1 MEILRDILT
10 NIIVL
15 FGLVL
20 IFNLSNSTFK
30 HKNIYY
36 KILMGISIGI
46 ITIIIMVN
54 ALETTPG
61 VIFDTRSILI
71 SVTALFFPF
80 TTSFIATVIAI
91 IYRIYIGGSG
101 VYAGVLTL
109 LTSFLIGIIW
119 KKYFYPKRK
128 INEYLFFY
136 IFGVIVHIVMLLCQ
150 LTIPYPE
157 NIDVLINLGPI
168 ILLTFPLAVMLLSKV
183 ILNNNNRIN
192 AQELIKK
199 SEIKYRT
206 LINNTKLGIIQFN
219 LNGVIEIA
227 NQAYADILNVD
238 RYKVIGF
245 NLTELPNKPLVDS
258 IQNTLKGNYVVL
270 EDNYT
275 SFLSNKTFPARI
287 QLSPILVDN
296 KIIGGIGII
305 EDLTNY
311 KKMQKN
317 IEKLQNKDILTN
329 IYNRAAFDKFLYTNP
344 YKLTYPVSI
353 VTCGINTFRAIN
365 TSFGYD
371 VGNQV
376 LIKIASILRN
386 ITKERVNFKAY
397 RIGGD
402 EFALTLQN
410 TTYEEACNITSK
422 VQDMIKNTKKFK
434 FKISFSCGISTTDS
448 NKISLTDTFNNALER
463 MMSNKIY
470 DGSSMS
476 TKTVDLIMNT
486 LYEKNEREEL
496 HSERVSQISRK
507 IAEKFNLGTAFDN
520 RVEMAGKLHDIGKI
534 TISEEI
540 LEKPGKL
547 TDKEWI
553 QIKKHPETG
562 FRILSSVPEY
572 LDIAN
577 IILAHH
583 ERYDGKGY
591 PRGLKENESPLEAR
605 IICVADAF
613 DAMIVS
619 RPYRKGMSIEK
630 AIQEIKDNSGTQFD
644 PYVVEKMLELYKEN
658 KL

>member
-1 MEILRDILT
+1 MEIIWDILT

-20 IFNLSNSTFK
+20 IFNLSNSIFK

-36 KILMGISIGI
+36 KILMGISIGLI
-46 ITIIIMVN
+46 AIIIMVN
-54 ALETTPG
+54 GLETTPG
-61 VIFDTRSILI
+61 VIFDTRSVLI

-101 VYAGVLTL
+101 VYAGILTL
-109 LTSFLIGIIW
+109 SFSFLIGILW
-119 KKYFYPKRK
+119 KKYFYPRRK

-136 IFGVIVHIVMLLCQ
+136 IFGVVVHVVMLLCQ

-157 NIDVLINLGPI
+157 NIDILINLGPI
-168 ILLTFPLAVMLLSKV
+168 TLLTFPLAVMLLSKV

-206 LINNTKLGIIQFN
+206 LINNSKLGIIQFN

-227 NQAYADILNVD
+227 NQAYADIIDVD
-238 RYKVIGF
+238 RYKLIGF
-245 NLTELPNKPLVDS
+245 NLTKLPNKVLVDS
-258 IQNTLKGNYVVL
+258 IQNTLKGNYVIL

-329 IYNRAAFDKFLYTNP
+329 IYNRAAFDKFLYTDP

-353 VTCGINTFRAIN
+353 VTCGINTFRVIN

-386 ITKERVNFKAY
+386 ITKERVNFKA
-397 RIGGD
+397 
-402 EFALTLQN
+402 
-410 TTYEEACNITSK
+410 
-422 VQDMIKNTKKFK
+422 TKYY
-434 FKISFSCGISTTDS
+434 I
-448 NKISLTDTFNNALER
+448 
-463 MMSNKIY
+463 
-470 DGSSMS
+470 
-476 TKTVDLIMNT
+476 
-486 LYEKNEREEL
+486 
-496 HSERVSQISRK
+496 
-507 IAEKFNLGTAFDN
+507 
-520 RVEMAGKLHDIGKI
+520 
-534 TISEEI
+534 
-540 LEKPGKL
+540 
-547 TDKEWI
+547 
-553 QIKKHPETG
+553 
-562 FRILSSVPEY
+562 
-572 LDIAN
+572 
-577 IILAHH
+577 
-583 ERYDGKGY
+583 
-591 PRGLKENESPLEAR
+591 
-605 IICVADAF
+605 
-613 DAMIVS
+613 
-619 RPYRKGMSIEK
+619 
-630 AIQEIKDNSGTQFD
+630 
-644 PYVVEKMLELYKEN
+644 
-658 KL
+658 